1 MLETVIIL
9 TTTYTENKLTQ
20 SSWTLLVNT
29 VEKYEEKHDA
39 YVKSLKNQKEEK
51 IKNQK
56 NPENTNNNILKKV
69 YKILII

>member
-20 SSWTLLVNT
+20 NSWTLLVNT

-39 YVKSLKNQKEEK
+39 YVKSPKNLENQR
-51 IKNQK
+51 KNLE
-56 NPENTNNNILKKV
+56 NLENTNINIPKKP